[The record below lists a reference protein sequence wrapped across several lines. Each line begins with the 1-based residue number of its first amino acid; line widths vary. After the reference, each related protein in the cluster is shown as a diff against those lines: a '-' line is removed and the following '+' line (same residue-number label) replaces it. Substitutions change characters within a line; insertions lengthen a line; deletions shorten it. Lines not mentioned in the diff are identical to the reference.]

1 MVMRFTL
8 KDAREYEAI
17 LRDYRRFKEVRKT
30 LRRRVAGYNEKARRE
45 RCAHYAAVLRI
56 RP

>member
-1 MVMRFTL
+1 MVTRFTL

-30 LRRRVAGYNEKARRE
+30 LRRRVASYNKKARRE